1 MDDMWADRG
10 NGEYIDCMILGA
22 FQGLAAR
29 IPSQCAVCRR
39 WPSAPVCGDCLSRFA
54 PPLLRC
60 RTCALAMPEPVAA
73 IVGHAPRTQCARCI
87 REPLGLDACFAAL
100 PYAFPWSGLVARYKF
115 GNETGWARF
124 MAGAL
129 LGQPAVADL
138 LHNLSTDDVLMP
150 VPLSAERLG
159 WRGFNQAWELAGE
172 LKRQSGCRA
181 SADASYLLRI
191 RHTRPQSEL
200 KRSERLS
207 NLQGAFA
214 VEPLRAALLQGR
226 DVVLVDDVMTSGAS
240 LLTAAQV
247 LRQAGVRRVSALVLA
262 RTAPS

>member
-1 MDDMWADRG
+1 
-10 NGEYIDCMILGA
+10 MIHAALK
-22 FQGLAAR
+22 GLAAC

-39 WPSAPVCGDCLSRFA
+39 WPSAPVCQDCLSRFA

-60 RTCALAMPEPVAA
+60 RTCALAMPDPILPSAHTQARV
-73 IVGHAPRTQCARCI
+73 QCARCA

-115 GNETGWARF
+115 ESQTGWARF

-129 LGQPAVADL
+129 LEKPGVADL
-138 LHNLSTDDVLMP
+138 LNGLGPEDCLLP

-159 WRGFNQAWELAGE
+159 WRGFNQAWELTRE
-172 LKRQSGCRA
+172 LKRQSRCRA
-181 SADASYLLRI
+181 GADATWLLRI

-200 KRSERLS
+200 KRSERLT
-207 NLQGAFA
+207 NLRGAFA
-214 VEPLRAALLQGR
+214 IEPSRAAALQGR
-226 DVVLVDDVMTSGAS
+226 EAVLVDDVMTSGAS

-247 LRQAGVRRVSALVLA
+247 LRQAGVRRVSAVVLA
-262 RTAPS
+262 RTAPE